1 MVKKTK
7 LLTRILNNPGN
18 VKFANLV
25 KIVMAFGFEHDRTNG
40 GHHIFCHP
48 HIPELINLQEV
59 KGKAKPYQVKQFIA
73 LVERYGLTMKEK
85 A

>member
-1 MVKKTK
+1 MK
-7 LLTRILNNPGN
+7 LLSKIVNNQRN
-18 VKFANLV
+18 IKFKNLV
-25 KIVMAFGFEHDRTNG
+25 KIVVAFGFEHDRTNG

-59 KGKAKPYQVKQFIA
+59 KGKAKPYQFIA
-73 LVERYGLTMKEK
+73 LVERYNLGIKEK